1 MYVLF
6 IFIIN
11 FFSDQ
16 NIICTNRDRWYIN
29 STVNDEYVRNKIICI
44 LLDSFCNEFLEYAFF
59 LFQFLLKDQSGYYNP
74 IGKINS
80 YICIFIFII

>member
-16 NIICTNRDRWYIN
+16 NIICTNRDRWYVN
-29 STVNDEYVRNKIICI
+29 STVDDEHVRNKIICI

-59 LFQFLLKDQSGYYNP
+59 LFQFLLKDQYSYYDP
-74 IGKINS
+74 IGKVNF
-80 YICIFIFII
+80 YICIFLYL